1 MAKIV
6 VYDVTDNERK
16 AFSALE
22 KGNQVVF
29 EDGPLKLD
37 NLVTDADIVSV
48 FVSSKIT
55 AQEIGRFARLRLIAA
70 RSTGFNNIDVKS
82 AHKRGIT
89 ISNVPTYGEYTV
101 TEYTFA
107 LILMLTRRLRD
118 AINQVQTEVI
128 DSDLIHGNDLHG
140 KTLGVI
146 GAGRIGRHVA
156 RVAKAFG
163 MKVVIHDP
171 YVDGSVIEK
180 MGCDKCSLNE
190 LLRESDVVT
199 LHTPLTPATKHIIG
213 KAQFDLMKPSAI
225 LINTARGELI
235 DTKQLVRALEEKKLA
250 GVGLDVLEDEK
261 LLDLEEEETLI
272 TKGRPTNISLEHALE
287 INILKTMPNVVITSH
302 NAYNTVEAIER
313 INHTTVNN
321 IKEYLS
327 GRPVNIVSN
336 G

>member
-6 VYDVTDNERK
+6 VYDTTGNERK

-22 KGNQVVF
+22 TDNQVIY
-29 EDGPLKLD
+29 ENGPLTLD
-37 NLVTDADIVSV
+37 NLVTDADVVSI
-48 FVSSKIT
+48 FVSSKMN
-55 AQEIGRFARLRLIAA
+55 AQAIGRFARLRLIAA

-82 AHKRGIT
+82 AHKKGIN
-89 ISNVPTYGEYTV
+89 ISNVPTYGEHTV

-107 LILMLTRRLRD
+107 LILMINRRLRD

-128 DSDLIHGNDLHG
+128 NSDLIHGNDLHG
-140 KTLGVI
+140 KTLGVV

-163 MKVVIHDP
+163 MKVVIYDP
-171 YVDGSVIEK
+171 YVDESVVEK
-180 MGCDKCSLNE
+180 MACDKCSLNE
-190 LLRESDVVT
+190 LLRRSDIVS
-199 LHTPLTPATKHIIG
+199 LHTPLTATTKHLIG
-213 KAQFDLMKPSAI
+213 SAQFDLMKPLAL

-235 DTKQLVRALEEKKLA
+235 DTKHLVRALKDKKIA
-250 GVGLDVLEDEK
+250 GAGLDVLEDEK

-287 INILKTMPNVVITSH
+287 INILKTMPNVIITSH
-302 NAYNTVEAIER
+302 NAYNTVEAISR
-313 INHTTVNN
+313 INETTINN
-321 IKEYLS
+321 IVEYLS